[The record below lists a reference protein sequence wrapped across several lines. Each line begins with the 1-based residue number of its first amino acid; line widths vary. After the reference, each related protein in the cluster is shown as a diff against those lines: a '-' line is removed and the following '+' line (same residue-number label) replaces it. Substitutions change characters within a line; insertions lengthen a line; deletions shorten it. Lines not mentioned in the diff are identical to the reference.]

1 MHNSEMPANAKIVI
15 QGDGVAAQC
24 CARLLTAAGSS
35 VERRG
40 AQRPRLPVIMIG
52 ASTQVLFQ
60 DAFETPKLFEGLHP
74 IRHRVVAWGTGGT
87 HDLPHSAVA
96 VDEATL
102 LARLQFD
109 APTPEPGEPDWT
121 ILAARQE
128 GQKLPVQEFGKRV
141 AFSLPVA
148 LSGTSDPFSGWV
160 ESVENGWLFLVSN
173 AVGRAW
179 LLGVGGTPEA
189 LLDSSKLVRAQV
201 AETLGEA
208 QQFPAHPRICWPP
221 CGPGW
226 LACGSGALAFDPLCG
241 DGSGYA
247 IREAILAAAVVKAS
261 AAGLDPEE
269 LAAHYRTRML
279 AGFQKHLQV
288 CESFYQTGGSTPW
301 WKAQAQS
308 ARDGVRWCEAELK
321 LQPPFR
327 FMLRGFD
334 LIRLAY
340 SRLLPSSAV

>member
-1 MHNSEMPANAKIVI
+1 MPANAKVVI

-24 CARLLTAAGSS
+24 CLRLLTAAGLP
-35 VERRG
+35 VERKG
-40 AQRPRLPVIMIG
+40 PERPRLPVIMMG

-60 DAFETPKLFEGLHP
+60 DVFEAPGLFEGLHP
-74 IRHRVVAWGTGGT
+74 IRHRVVAWGTGET
-87 HDLPHSAVA
+87 QDLPHSAIA

-102 LARLQFD
+102 LARLQIE
-109 APTPEPGEPDWT
+109 APVPEPGCAGWT
-121 ILAARQE
+121 ILAARPE
-128 GQKLPVQEFGKRV
+128 GAQLPVQEFGKRI

-148 LSGTSDPFSGWV
+148 LLPASDHFSAWV

-173 AVGRAW
+173 AMGRTW

-208 QQFPAHPRICWPP
+208 QHFPAHPRICWPP

-226 LACGSGALAFDPLCG
+226 LACGSGALSFDPLCG

-247 IREAILAAAVVKAS
+247 IREAILAAAVIQAS
-261 AAGLDPEE
+261 ARGLDPEE

-301 WKAQAQS
+301 WKAQAES
-308 ARDGVRWCEAELK
+308 AREGVRWCAAELK
-321 LQPPFR
+321 IQPAFK
-327 FMLRGFD
+327 FMLRGFE
-334 LIRLAY
+334 LERLG
-340 SRLLPSSAV
+340 